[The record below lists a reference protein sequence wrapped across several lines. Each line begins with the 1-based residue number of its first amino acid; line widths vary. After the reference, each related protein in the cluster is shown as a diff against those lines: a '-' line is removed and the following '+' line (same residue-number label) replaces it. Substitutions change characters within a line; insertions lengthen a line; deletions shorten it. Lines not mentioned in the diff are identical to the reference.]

1 MKVLS
6 RVDRY
11 RYRKALFVGFTPSF
25 GLRVLSSKK
34 KLERVMPPRTGRRR
48 RQNQDGMQGPTQ
60 GPSVGESSTLGVRGG
75 AGNEQFTRTTQEIGR
90 PDRVEPSDPEKAY
103 GIERLKKLGATVFE
117 GSTDPADVENWLNML
132 EKCFDVMN
140 CPEERKVRL
149 ATFLLQK
156 EAEGWWK
163 SILARRSDAR
173 ALDWQTFRGIFEDK
187 YYPSTYCEAKRNE
200 FLGLK
205 QGSLSVAEYERKYTE
220 LSRYADVIV
229 ASESDRCRR
238 FERGLRFEIRTPV
251 TAIAKWTN
259 FSQLVETALRVEQSI
274 TEEKS
279 AVELSRGTSAAS
291 GFRGREQRRFTP
303 EINISSR
310 QDFKN
315 RSGGQ
320 ASRNES
326 ITSTVRRTPCTSC
339 GRNHR
344 GQCLVGAGVCY
355 QCGQPGHFKKDCP
368 QLNMTVQ
375 RDQGVGSQ
383 TVEQSRVSVV
393 PTEGTS
399 GARQKVVVGR
409 PRQQGKVYAMTQQEA
424 EDAPDVITGTIL
436 ICNVPADV
444 LFDLGATHSFVS
456 SIFLTKLNRML
467 EPLSEGL
474 AIYTLVGDVLLVN
487 EVLRNCEVLVE
498 GISLLVD
505 LLPLELQRLDV
516 ILGMDF
522 LFAHYASMDCHR
534 KEVVFRKPG
543 FAEVVFRGLRKG
555 VSRSLISVLKAEK
568 LLRKGCT
575 AFLAHIVVVQRE
587 KLKPE
592 DVPVVK
598 EFLDVFP
605 DDLSGLPPDRE
616 IEFTIELLPGTAPIS
631 QASYRMAPSK
641 LKELKMQ
648 LQELVD
654 QGYIRPS
661 VSPWGAP
668 VLFVKKKDG
677 TLRLCIDYKQLN
689 KVTIRN
695 KYPLPRIDDLFDQL
709 RGAALFSKID
719 LRSGYH
725 QLKVRESDIAKTAFR
740 TRYGHY
746 EFRVMPFGLTNAP
759 AVFMDLMNRIF
770 HRYLDQ
776 FVIVFIDDILV
787 YSVDRESHE
796 EHLRIVLQT
805 LREKQLYA
813 KFSKCE
819 FWLEQVVFLGH
830 VVSAKGVSVDP
841 QKVEEIVNWERPI
854 SATEVRSFLGLAG
867 YYRHFIEDFS
877 RLALPLTA
885 LTRKNVKFEWL
896 GLGCVLMQDGNV
908 IAYASRQLKEHE
920 CNYPTHD
927 LELAAVVLA
936 LKIWRHYLFGK
947 KCHIFTDHKS
957 LKYIFDQKELN
968 LRQRRWLELIK
979 DYDCTIEYHP
989 GKANVVAD
997 ALSRKSRLPKSALC
1011 GIRVALLNEL
1021 RGSKSVV
1028 TTENSGSLLA
1038 QFQVRS
1044 SLVTEIVRRQSED
1057 SNLQK
1062 KFEKSKKG
1070 LEVEFELR
1078 IDGAIV
1084 KQGRLCVPNIN
1095 ELKNAI
1101 LEEAHSSAYAM
1112 HPCSTKMYRT
1122 LKKTYW
1128 WSGMKQKIAEYV
1140 DRCLICQQV
1149 KQVRQRPRGFLNPL
1163 PVPEW
1168 KWEHITM
1175 DFLFGLPRTSSGH
1188 DDIWVIVD
1196 RLTKTTRFIP
1206 IKMTSTLDQLA
1217 RLYVDKIVSQY
1228 GVPVSIVSDRDP
1240 RFTSKFWPSLQKAI
1254 GTGLKFS
1261 TSFHPQTNGQ
1271 SERTIQTLED
1281 MLRAC
1286 VLQLKGIWD
1295 THLPLMEFA
1304 YNNNYQSSIGMAPYK
1319 ALYGRPCRT
1328 PVCWNEVG
1336 ERKLVGPELVQI
1348 TTNNIK
1354 LIRENLRKAQ
1364 DRQKSYADK
1373 RRRNLE
1379 FQVGDQVFLKLSPWR
1394 GVIRFGRKGK
1404 LSPRY
1409 IGPYQI
1415 TERVGPAAYRLELPI
1430 ELARIHDVF
1439 HVSMLRKY
1447 IPDPSHVLQEQPV
1460 ELKEDL
1466 SYVEEPVQILD
1477 RKEQVLRNKTIPLI
1491 KVLWRHHGAEEA
1503 TWKPEYQMK
1512 KRYPILFS

>member
-1 MKVLS
+1 
-6 RVDRY
+6 
-11 RYRKALFVGFTPSF
+11 
-25 GLRVLSSKK
+25 
-34 KLERVMPPRTGRRR
+34 
-48 RQNQDGMQGPTQ
+48 MQGSTQ

-75 AGNEQFTRTTQEIGR
+75 AGNEQFARTTQEIGR
-90 PDRVEPSDPEKAY
+90 LDRGEPSDPEKAY
-103 GIERLKKLGATVFE
+103 GIEQLKKLGATVFE
-117 GSTDPADVENWLNML
+117 GSTDPADAENWLNML
-132 EKCFDVMN
+132 EKCFDVIN
-140 CPEERKVRL
+140 CPGERKVRL

-187 YYPSTYCEAKRNE
+187 YYPSTYCEAKKDE

-205 QGSLSVAEYERKYTE
+205 QGSLSVAEYERKDTE
-220 LSRYADVIV
+220 LSRYANVIV

-259 FSQLVETALRVEQSI
+259 FSQLVETALRVQQSI

-279 AVELSRGTSAAS
+279 AVELSRGTSTAS

-303 EINISSR
+303 GINISSR

-320 ASRNES
+320 VSRNES
-326 ITSTVRRTPCTSC
+326 IASTVRRIPCTSC

-344 GQCLVGAGVCY
+344 GQCLVGVGVCY
-355 QCGQPGHFKKDCP
+355 QCGQPRHFKKDCP

-399 GARQKVVVGR
+399 GARQKGVVGR
-409 PRQQGKVYAMTQQEA
+409 PRQQGKVYTMTQQEA
-424 EDAPDVITGTIL
+424 KDAPDVITGTIL

-444 LFDLGATHSFVS
+444 LFDL
-456 SIFLTKLNRML
+456 
-467 EPLSEGL
+467 
-474 AIYTLVGDVLLVN
+474 
-487 EVLRNCEVLVE
+487 VLVE

-505 LLPLELQRLDV
+505 LLPLELQR
-516 ILGMDF
+516 
-522 LFAHYASMDCHR
+522 

-543 FAEVVFRGLRKG
+543 FAEVVFRGMRKAI
-555 VSRSLISVLKAEK
+555 SRSLISVLKAEK

-592 DVPVVK
+592 DVPMVK
-598 EFLDVFP
+598 EFLYVFP
-605 DDLSGLPPDRE
+605 DDLSG
-616 IEFTIELLPGTAPIS
+616 
-631 QASYRMAPSK
+631 
-641 LKELKMQ
+641 
-648 LQELVD
+648 
-654 QGYIRPS
+654 
-661 VSPWGAP
+661 
-668 VLFVKKKDG
+668 
-677 TLRLCIDYKQLN
+677 
-689 KVTIRN
+689 
-695 KYPLPRIDDLFDQL
+695 
-709 RGAALFSKID
+709 
-719 LRSGYH
+719 
-725 QLKVRESDIAKTAFR
+725 
-740 TRYGHY
+740 
-746 EFRVMPFGLTNAP
+746 
-759 AVFMDLMNRIF
+759 
-770 HRYLDQ
+770 
-776 FVIVFIDDILV
+776 
-787 YSVDRESHE
+787 
-796 EHLRIVLQT
+796 
-805 LREKQLYA
+805 
-813 KFSKCE
+813 
-819 FWLEQVVFLGH
+819 
-830 VVSAKGVSVDP
+830 
-841 QKVEEIVNWERPI
+841 
-854 SATEVRSFLGLAG
+854 
-867 YYRHFIEDFS
+867 
-877 RLALPLTA
+877 
-885 LTRKNVKFEWL
+885 
-896 GLGCVLMQDGNV
+896 
-908 IAYASRQLKEHE
+908 
-920 CNYPTHD
+920 
-927 LELAAVVLA
+927 
-936 LKIWRHYLFGK
+936 
-947 KCHIFTDHKS
+947 
-957 LKYIFDQKELN
+957 
-968 LRQRRWLELIK
+968 
-979 DYDCTIEYHP
+979 
-989 GKANVVAD
+989 KANLVAD
-997 ALSRKSRLPKSALC
+997 ALSRKSRLPKSASC

-1021 RGSKSVV
+1021 RGSKAVV
-1028 TTENSGSLLA
+1028 ATEDSGSLLA

-1078 IDGAIV
+1078 TNGAIV
-1084 KQGRLCVPNIN
+1084 KQGRLCVSNIS

-1112 HPCSTKMYRT
+1112 HPGSTKMYRT
-1122 LKKTYW
+1122 LKKIYW
-1128 WSGMKQKIAEYV
+1128 WSGMKQEIAEYV

-1149 KQVRQRPRGFLNPL
+1149 KPVRQRPGGFLNPL

-1188 DDIWVIVD
+1188 DSIWVIVD

-1206 IKMTSTLDQLA
+1206 IKMTSTLDQLT

-1228 GVPVSIVSDRDP
+1228 GVPMSIVSDRDP
-1240 RFTSKFWPSLQKAI
+1240 RFTSKFWPSLQKAM

-1261 TSFHPQTNGQ
+1261 TSFHPQTDGQ
-1271 SERTIQTLED
+1271 CERTIQTLED

-1286 VLQLKGIWD
+1286 VLQLKGMWD

-1304 YNNNYQSSIGMAPYK
+1304 YNNNYQSSIGMTPYE

-1348 TTNNIK
+1348 MTNNIK

-1364 DRQKSYADK
+1364 DQQK
-1373 RRRNLE
+1373 
-1379 FQVGDQVFLKLSPWR
+1379 
-1394 GVIRFGRKGK
+1394 RKGK

-1447 IPDPSHVLQEQPV
+1447 IPDPSRVLQEQPV

-1491 KVLWRHHGAEEA
+1491 KVLWRHHGAKEG
-1503 TWKPEYQMK
+1503 TWEPEYQMK

>member
-1 MKVLS
+1 
-6 RVDRY
+6 
-11 RYRKALFVGFTPSF
+11 
-25 GLRVLSSKK
+25 
-34 KLERVMPPRTGRRR
+34 
-48 RQNQDGMQGPTQ
+48 MQGPTQ
-60 GPSVGESSTLGVRGG
+60 GPSIGESSTLRVRGV
-75 AGNEQFTRTTQEIGR
+75 AGNEQFARTTQEIGR

-117 GSTDPADVENWLNML
+117 GSTDPTDAENWLNML

-149 ATFLLQK
+149 TTFLLQK
-156 EAEGWWK
+156 EGEGWWK

-173 ALDWQTFRGIFEDK
+173 ALNWQTFRGIFEDK
-187 YYPSTYCEAKRNE
+187 YYASTYCEAKRDE

-205 QGSLSVAEYERKYTE
+205 QGSLSVAEYERKYTK
-220 LSRYADVIV
+220 LSRYAD
-229 ASESDRCRR
+229 
-238 FERGLRFEIRTPV
+238 
-251 TAIAKWTN
+251 
-259 FSQLVETALRVEQSI
+259 LVETALRVELSI

-279 AVELSRGTSAAS
+279 AVELSRGTSTAS

-303 EINISSR
+303 GINISSR
-310 QDFKN
+310 LDFKN
-315 RSGGQ
+315 RSRSQ
-320 ASRNES
+320 ASRNMS
-326 ITSTVRRTPCTSC
+326 YGSVFHRQSQRIPSQPIRSTVRSQPGQESVATTVRLTPCTSC

-355 QCGQPGHFKKDCP
+355 QCGQQGHFKKDCP

-375 RDQGVGSQ
+375 RDQGFGSQ
-383 TVEQSRVSVV
+383 TVKQLRVSVV
-393 PTEGTS
+393 PTEGAG
-399 GARQKVVVGR
+399 GARQKGVVGR
-409 PRQQGKVYAMTQQEA
+409 PRKQGKVNAMTQQEA
-424 EDAPDVITGTIL
+424 EDASDVITGTIL

-444 LFDLGATHSFVS
+444 LFDSGATHSFVS

-467 EPLSEGL
+467 KPLSEGL
-474 AIYTLVGDVLLVN
+474 AIYTPVDDVLLVN

-543 FAEVVFRGLRKG
+543 FAEVVFRGMRKA

-598 EFLDVFP
+598 EFLDVFS
-605 DDLSGLPPDRE
+605 DDLSGLQPDRE
-616 IEFTIELLPGTAPIS
+616 IEFTIELLPGTTPIS
-631 QASYRMAPSK
+631 QAP
-641 LKELKMQ
+641 
-648 LQELVD
+648 
-654 QGYIRPS
+654 PS
-661 VSPWGAP
+661 VSPWAAP
-668 VLFVKKKDG
+668 VLFVKRKDG
-677 TLRLCIDYKQLN
+677 TLRLCIDYRQLN

-709 RGAALFSKID
+709 KGAALFSKID
-719 LRSGYH
+719 L
-725 QLKVRESDIAKTAFR
+725 VRIPPVE
-740 TRYGHY
+740 
-746 EFRVMPFGLTNAP
+746 
-759 AVFMDLMNRIF
+759 AVFMDLMNKIF
-770 HRYLDQ
+770 HQYLDQ

-796 EHLRIVLQT
+796 EHHGIVLQT
-805 LREKQLYA
+805 LRDKQLYA
-813 KFSKCE
+813 MFSKCE

-830 VVSAKGVSVDP
+830 VVSGKGVSIDP
-841 QKVEEIVNWERPI
+841 QKVEAVVNWERPT
-854 SATEVRSFLGLAG
+854 SSTEICSFLGLAG
-867 YYRHFIEDFS
+867 YYRRFIEDFS
-877 RLALPLTA
+877 RLALPLTT
-885 LTRKNVKFEWL
+885 LT
-896 GLGCVLMQDGNV
+896 
-908 IAYASRQLKEHE
+908 
-920 CNYPTHD
+920 
-927 LELAAVVLA
+927 
-936 LKIWRHYLFGK
+936 
-947 KCHIFTDHKS
+947 
-957 LKYIFDQKELN
+957 KYD
-968 LRQRRWLELIK
+968 
-979 DYDCTIEYHP
+979 P

-997 ALSRKSRLPKSALC
+997 ALSRKSRLSKSALC

-1021 RGSKSVV
+1021 RGSKAVV
-1028 TTENSGSLLA
+1028 TTEDSGSLLA

-1078 IDGAIV
+1078 TDGAIV
-1084 KQGRLCVPNIN
+1084 KQGRLCVPNIS
-1095 ELKNAI
+1095 ELKNVI
-1101 LEEAHSSAYAM
+1101 LEESHSSACAI
-1112 HPCSTKMYRT
+1112 HPGS
-1122 LKKTYW
+1122 
-1128 WSGMKQKIAEYV
+1128 
-1140 DRCLICQQV
+1140 
-1149 KQVRQRPRGFLNPL
+1149 
-1163 PVPEW
+1163 
-1168 KWEHITM
+1168 
-1175 DFLFGLPRTSSGH
+1175 
-1188 DDIWVIVD
+1188 
-1196 RLTKTTRFIP
+1196 
-1206 IKMTSTLDQLA
+1206 
-1217 RLYVDKIVSQY
+1217 
-1228 GVPVSIVSDRDP
+1228 
-1240 RFTSKFWPSLQKAI
+1240 
-1254 GTGLKFS
+1254 
-1261 TSFHPQTNGQ
+1261 
-1271 SERTIQTLED
+1271 
-1281 MLRAC
+1281 
-1286 VLQLKGIWD
+1286 WD

-1304 YNNNYQSSIGMAPYK
+1304 YNNSYQSSIGMALYE
-1319 ALYGRPCRT
+1319 AFYGRPCTT
-1328 PVCWNEVG
+1328 PICWNEVG

-1354 LIRENLRKAQ
+1354 LIRENMRIAQ

-1379 FQVGDQVFLKLSPWR
+1379 FQVGDQFFLKLSTCR

-1409 IGPYQI
+1409 IGSYQI
-1415 TERVGPAAYRLELPI
+1415 TKRVGPAAYRLELPI
-1430 ELARIHDVF
+1430 EFARIHDVF

-1460 ELKEDL
+1460 ELKEDM

-1477 RKEQVLRNKTIPLI
+1477 RKEQALRNKTIPLI
-1491 KVLWRHHGAEEA
+1491 KVLWRHHGVDEA
-1503 TWKPEYQMK
+1503 TWEPEDQMK

>member
-1 MKVLS
+1 
-6 RVDRY
+6 
-11 RYRKALFVGFTPSF
+11 
-25 GLRVLSSKK
+25 
-34 KLERVMPPRTGRRR
+34 MPPRTGRRR

-60 GPSVGESSTLGVRGG
+60 GSSVGESSTLGVRGG
-75 AGNEQFTRTTQEIGR
+75 VGNEQFARTTQEIGR
-90 PDRVEPSDPEKAY
+90 SDRAEPRDPEKAY
-103 GIERLKKLGATVFE
+103 RIERLKKLGATVFE
-117 GSTDPADVENWLNML
+117 GSTDSADAENWLNML

-140 CPEERKVRL
+140 CPKERKVRL

-187 YYPSTYCEAKRNE
+187 YYPSTYCEAKRDE

-205 QGSLSVAEYERKYTE
+205 QGSLSVAKYERKYTE

-229 ASESDRCRR
+229 ASESNRCRR

-251 TAIAKWTN
+251 TAIAKWMN
-259 FSQLVETALRVEQSI
+259 FSQLVETALRLEQSI
-274 TEEKS
+274 TNEKS
-279 AVELSRGTSAAS
+279 AVELSRGTSTAS
-291 GFRGREQRRFTP
+291 GFRGCEQRSVFQ
-303 EINISSR
+303 R
-310 QDFKN
+310 QSQ
-315 RSGGQ
+315 RIPSQ
-320 ASRNES
+320 PIR
-326 ITSTVRRTPCTSC
+326 STVRSQTGQESIASTVRQTPCTSC

-344 GQCLVGAGVCY
+344 GQCLVGVGVCY
-355 QCGQPGHFKKDCP
+355 QYGQPGHFKKDCS

-399 GARQKVVVGR
+399 GARKKGVVGR

-424 EDAPDVITGTIL
+424 EDAPDVITGTVL

-444 LFDLGATHSFVS
+444 LFDPGATHSFVS

-467 EPLSEGL
+467 EPLSEVI
-474 AIYTLVGDVLLVN
+474 AIYTPVGDVLLVKK
-487 EVLRNCEVLVE
+487 VLHNCEVLVE
-498 GISLLVD
+498 GKGLLVD
-505 LLPLELQRLDV
+505 LLPLELQ
-516 ILGMDF
+516 
-522 LFAHYASMDCHR
+522 R

-543 FAEVVFRGLRKG
+543 FAEVVVRGMRKA
-555 VSRSLISVLKAEK
+555 VSRSLISVLKAGK
-568 LLRKGCT
+568 LLRKGCI

-587 KLKPE
+587 KLKLE

-598 EFLDVFP
+598 EFVDVFP

-616 IEFTIELLPGTAPIS
+616 IEFTIELLPGTTPIS
-631 QASYRMAPSK
+631 QAPYRMSPSE
-641 LKELKMQ
+641 LKDLKMQ

-654 QGYIRPS
+654 KGYIRPS

-668 VLFVKKKDG
+668 MLFVKKKDG
-677 TLRLCIDYKQLN
+677 TLRLCIDYRQLN

-709 RGAALFSKID
+709 RGATLFSKID

-746 EFRVMPFGLTNAP
+746 EFRVMPFGLTNTP
-759 AVFMDLMNRIF
+759 AVFMDLMNNIF
-770 HRYLDQ
+770 HR
-776 FVIVFIDDILV
+776 
-787 YSVDRESHE
+787 R
-796 EHLRIVLQT
+796 
-805 LREKQLYA
+805 
-813 KFSKCE
+813 
-819 FWLEQVVFLGH
+819 
-830 VVSAKGVSVDP
+830 
-841 QKVEEIVNWERPI
+841 
-854 SATEVRSFLGLAG
+854 
-867 YYRHFIEDFS
+867 FIEDFS
-877 RLALPLTA
+877 RLALPLTP
-885 LTRKNVKFEWL
+885 LTRKNVKFEWSDKCEQSFQELKKRLVIAPILALPVTGKDYVIYCDASRL
-896 GLGCVLMQDGNV
+896 GLGCVLMQGGNV

-920 CNYPTHD
+920 C
-927 LELAAVVLA
+927 
-936 LKIWRHYLFGK
+936 
-947 KCHIFTDHKS
+947 
-957 LKYIFDQKELN
+957 
-968 LRQRRWLELIK
+968 
-979 DYDCTIEYHP
+979 
-989 GKANVVAD
+989 KANLVVD

-1011 GIRVALLNEL
+1011 GIQVALLNEL
-1021 RGSKSVV
+1021 RGSKAVV
-1028 TTENSGSLLA
+1028 TTEDSGSLLA

-1078 IDGAIV
+1078 TDGVIA
-1084 KQGRLCVPNIN
+1084 KQGRLCVSNIS
-1095 ELKNAI
+1095 ELKNVI

-1112 HPCSTKMYRT
+1112 NPGSTKMYRT

-1128 WSGMKQKIAEYV
+1128 WSGMKQEIAEYV

-1149 KQVRQRPRGFLNPL
+1149 KPVRQRPGGFLNPL
-1163 PVPEW
+1163 PMPEW

-1188 DDIWVIVD
+1188 DG
-1196 RLTKTTRFIP
+1196 
-1206 IKMTSTLDQLA
+1206 S
-1217 RLYVDKIVSQY
+1217 
-1228 GVPVSIVSDRDP
+1228 
-1240 RFTSKFWPSLQKAI
+1240 
-1254 GTGLKFS
+1254 
-1261 TSFHPQTNGQ
+1261 
-1271 SERTIQTLED
+1271 
-1281 MLRAC
+1281 
-1286 VLQLKGIWD
+1286 WD

-1304 YNNNYQSSIGMAPYK
+1304 YNNNYQSSIGMAPYE
-1319 ALYGRPCRT
+1319 ALYGRPYRT

-1336 ERKLVGPELVQI
+1336 ERKLVGHELVQI

-1354 LIRENLRKAQ
+1354 LIRENLRTAQ
-1364 DRQKSYADK
+1364 DRQKVYADK

-1394 GVIRFGRKGK
+1394 SVIRFGRKGK

-1409 IGPYQI
+1409 IGSYQI
-1415 TERVGPAAYRLELPI
+1415 SERVGLAAYRLELPI

-1466 SYVEEPVQILD
+1466 SYVEEPVEILD

-1491 KVLWRHHGAEEA
+1491 KVL
-1503 TWKPEYQMK
+1503 
-1512 KRYPILFS
+1512 

>member
-1 MKVLS
+1 
-6 RVDRY
+6 
-11 RYRKALFVGFTPSF
+11 
-25 GLRVLSSKK
+25 
-34 KLERVMPPRTGRRR
+34 
-48 RQNQDGMQGPTQ
+48 MQGSTQ

-75 AGNEQFTRTTQEIGR
+75 AGNEQFARTTHEIGR
-90 PDRVEPSDPEKAY
+90 LDRAEPSDPEKAY

-117 GSTDPADVENWLNML
+117 GSTDPADAENWLNML
-132 EKCFDVMN
+132 EKCFDVIN

-187 YYPSTYCEAKRNE
+187 YYPSTYCEAKKDE

-251 TAIAKWTN
+251 TAVAKWTN
-259 FSQLVETALRVEQSI
+259 FSQLVETSLRVQQSI

-279 AVELSRGTSAAS
+279 AVELSRGTSTAS

-303 EINISSR
+303 GVNISSR

-320 ASRNES
+320 VSRNES
-326 ITSTVRRTPCTSC
+326 IASTVRQIPCTSC

-399 GARQKVVVGR
+399 GARQKGVVGR
-409 PRQQGKVYAMTQQEA
+409 QRQQGKVYAMTQQEVK
-424 EDAPDVITGTIL
+424 DAPDVITGTIL

-444 LFDLGATHSFVS
+444 LFDPGATHSFVS
-456 SIFLTKLNRML
+456 SIFLTKLNRMVK
-467 EPLSEGL
+467 PLSEG
-474 AIYTLVGDVLLVN
+474 
-487 EVLRNCEVLVE
+487 
-498 GISLLVD
+498 
-505 LLPLELQRLDV
+505 
-516 ILGMDF
+516 
-522 LFAHYASMDCHR
+522 

-543 FAEVVFRGLRKG
+543 FAEVVFRGMRKA

-568 LLRKGCT
+568 LLRKGCI

-592 DVPVVK
+592 DVPMVK
-598 EFLDVFP
+598 EFLYVFP

-616 IEFTIELLPGTAPIS
+616 IEFIIELLPGTAPIS
-631 QASYRMAPSK
+631 QAPYRMAPSE

-654 QGYIRPS
+654 KGYIRP
-661 VSPWGAP
+661 
-668 VLFVKKKDG
+668 
-677 TLRLCIDYKQLN
+677 TLN

-725 QLKVRESDIAKTAFR
+725 QLKVRESDISKTAFR

-759 AVFMDLMNRIF
+759 VVFMDLMNRIF
-770 HRYLDQ
+770 RRYLDQ

-805 LREKQLYA
+805 LL
-813 KFSKCE
+813 
-819 FWLEQVVFLGH
+819 
-830 VVSAKGVSVDP
+830 SAKGVSVDP
-841 QKVEEIVNWERPI
+841 QKVEAIVNWERPI

-867 YYRHFIEDFS
+867 YYTRFIEDFS

-885 LTRKNVKFEWL
+885 LTRKNVKFEWSDKCEQSFQELKKRLVTAPILALPVTGKDYVIYCDASRL

-908 IAYASRQLKEHE
+908 IAYAS
-920 CNYPTHD
+920 
-927 LELAAVVLA
+927 
-936 LKIWRHYLFGK
+936 
-947 KCHIFTDHKS
+947 
-957 LKYIFDQKELN
+957 
-968 LRQRRWLELIK
+968 RRWLELIK

-1021 RGSKSVV
+1021 RGSKAVV
-1028 TTENSGSLLA
+1028 TTDDSGSLLA

-1078 IDGAIV
+1078 TNGAIV
-1084 KQGRLCVPNIN
+1084 KQGRLCVPNIS

-1112 HPCSTKMYRT
+1112 HPGSTKMYRT

-1128 WSGMKQKIAEYV
+1128 WSGMKQEIAEYV

-1149 KQVRQRPRGFLNPL
+1149 KPVRQRPGGFLNPL

-1188 DDIWVIVD
+1188 DGIWAIVD
-1196 RLTKTTRFIP
+1196 RLTKTTRFIS
-1206 IKMTSTLDQLA
+1206 IKMTSTLDQLT

-1240 RFTSKFWPSLQKAI
+1240 RFTSKFWPSLQKAM

-1261 TSFHPQTNGQ
+1261 TSFHPQTDGQ

-1286 VLQLKGIWD
+1286 VLQLKGMWD

-1304 YNNNYQSSIGMAPYK
+1304 YNNNYQSSIGMTPYE
-1319 ALYGRPCRT
+1319 ALYWRPCRT

-1348 TTNNIK
+1348 RTNNIK

-1364 DRQKSYADK
+1364 DQQK
-1373 RRRNLE
+1373 
-1379 FQVGDQVFLKLSPWR
+1379 
-1394 GVIRFGRKGK
+1394 RKGK

-1447 IPDPSHVLQEQPV
+1447 IPDPSHVLQEQLF

-1503 TWKPEYQMK
+1503 TWEPEYQMK

>member
-1 MKVLS
+1 
-6 RVDRY
+6 
-11 RYRKALFVGFTPSF
+11 
-25 GLRVLSSKK
+25 
-34 KLERVMPPRTGRRR
+34 
-48 RQNQDGMQGPTQ
+48 MQGSAQ
-60 GPSVGESSTLGVRGG
+60 GPSVGESSTLRVQGG

-90 PDRVEPSDPEKAY
+90 PDRAEPSDPEKAY
-103 GIERLKKLGATVFE
+103 GIERLKKLGATVFK
-117 GSTDPADVENWLNML
+117 GSTDPADAENWLNML
-132 EKCFDVMN
+132 EKCFDLMN
-140 CPEERKVRL
+140 CPEERKVKL

-163 SILARRSDAR
+163 SILARHSDAR

-187 YYPSTYCEAKRNE
+187 YYPITYCETKGDE

-220 LSRYADVIV
+220 LSRYTDVIV
-229 ASESDRCRR
+229 AFEIDRCRR

-251 TAIAKWTN
+251 TAIVKWTN
-259 FSQLVETALRVEQSI
+259 SSQLMETALRVEQSI

-279 AVELSRGTSAAS
+279 AVELSRGTSTAS

-303 EINISSR
+303 GINISSR

-320 ASRNES
+320 ASRN
-326 ITSTVRRTPCTSC
+326 VRSPL
-339 GRNHR
+339 
-344 GQCLVGAGVCY
+344 LV
-355 QCGQPGHFKKDCP
+355 QPGKHHARVVAR
-368 QLNMTVQ
+368 TI
-375 RDQGVGSQ
+375 RGVGSQ
-383 TVEQSRVSVV
+383 IVEQSRVSVV
-393 PTEGTS
+393 PTEGSS
-399 GARQKVVVGR
+399 GARQKGVVGR
-409 PRQQGKVYAMTQQEA
+409 PRQQEKVYAMTQQEA
-424 EDAPDVITGTIL
+424 EDAPDVITSTIL

-444 LFDLGATHSFVS
+444 LFDPGATHSFVS
-456 SIFLTKLNRML
+456 SIFFTKLNKML
-467 EPLSEGL
+467 EPLSEEL
-474 AIYTLVGDVLLVN
+474 AIYTPVGDVLFVT

-543 FAEVVFRGLRKG
+543 FAEVVFRDMRKV
-555 VSRSLISVLKAEK
+555 VSRSLILVLKVEK

-616 IEFTIELLPGTAPIS
+616 IEFTIELLPGTTPIS
-631 QASYRMAPSK
+631 QAPYRMAPSE

-654 QGYIRPS
+654 KGYIRPS

-668 VLFVKKKDG
+668 VLFVKKKD
-677 TLRLCIDYKQLN
+677 
-689 KVTIRN
+689 
-695 KYPLPRIDDLFDQL
+695 
-709 RGAALFSKID
+709 AALFSKID

-725 QLKVRESDIAKTAFR
+725 QLKVRESDIAKTSFR
-740 TRYGHY
+740 MRYGHY
-746 EFRVMPFGLTNAP
+746 EFQVMPFGLTNAP
-759 AVFMDLMNRIF
+759 AVFMDLINRIF
-770 HRYLDQ
+770 HQYLDQ

-787 YSVDRESHE
+787 YSVDREGHE

-805 LREKQLYA
+805 LHDKQLYA

-830 VVSAKGVSVDP
+830 VVLAKGVSVDP
-841 QKVEEIVNWERPI
+841 QKVEAVVNWERPT
-854 SATEVRSFLGLAG
+854 SAKEVHSFLGLAG
-867 YYRHFIEDFS
+867 YYRRFIEDFS

-885 LTRKNVKFEWL
+885 LTRKNAKFEWSEKCEQSFQELKKRLVTAPILALPITGKDYVIYCDASRL
-896 GLGCVLMQDGNV
+896 GLGFVLMQDGNV

-936 LKIWRHYLFGK
+936 LKIWRHYLFGE
-947 KCHIFTDHKS
+947 KCHIFIDHKS

-989 GKANVVAD
+989 GKDNVVAD
-997 ALSRKSRLPKSALC
+997 ALKDL
-1011 GIRVALLNEL
+1011 
-1021 RGSKSVV
+1021 
-1028 TTENSGSLLA
+1028 GSLLA

-1044 SLVTEIVRRQSED
+1044 SLVTKIVRRQSED

-1062 KFEKSKKG
+1062 KLEKSKKG

-1078 IDGAIV
+1078 TDGAIV
-1084 KQGRLCVPNIN
+1084 KQGRLCVPNIS
-1095 ELKNAI
+1095 EFKNAI
-1101 LEEAHSSAYAM
+1101 LEEAHSLAYAM
-1112 HPCSTKMYRT
+1112 HPGSTKMYRT

-1128 WSGMKQKIAEYV
+1128 WPGMKQEIAEYV
-1140 DRCLICQQV
+1140 DR
-1149 KQVRQRPRGFLNPL
+1149 L
-1163 PVPEW
+1163 PKW

-1175 DFLFGLPRTSSGH
+1175 DFLFGLLRTSSGH
-1188 DDIWVIVD
+1188 DGIWVIVD

-1206 IKMTSTLDQLA
+1206 IKTTSTLDQLA
-1217 RLYVDKIVSQY
+1217 RLFVDKIVSQY

-1240 RFTSKFWPSLQKAI
+1240 S
-1254 GTGLKFS
+1254 
-1261 TSFHPQTNGQ
+1261 
-1271 SERTIQTLED
+1271 
-1281 MLRAC
+1281 
-1286 VLQLKGIWD
+1286 
-1295 THLPLMEFA
+1295 
-1304 YNNNYQSSIGMAPYK
+1304 YQSSIGMTPCE

-1336 ERKLVGPELVQI
+1336 ERKLVGSELVQI

-1354 LIRENLRKAQ
+1354 LIRENLRIAQ

-1394 GVIRFGRKGK
+1394 GVIRFERKGK

-1415 TERVGPAAYRLELPI
+1415 TEQVGPAAYRLELPI

-1439 HVSMLRKY
+1439 YVSMLRKY
-1447 IPDPSHVLQEQPV
+1447 IPDPSHVLQEQPI

-1477 RKEQVLRNKTIPLI
+1477 
-1491 KVLWRHHGAEEA
+1491 
-1503 TWKPEYQMK
+1503 
-1512 KRYPILFS
+1512 KRDKF

>member
-1 MKVLS
+1 
-6 RVDRY
+6 
-11 RYRKALFVGFTPSF
+11 
-25 GLRVLSSKK
+25 
-34 KLERVMPPRTGRRR
+34 MPPRTGRRR

-60 GPSVGESSTLGVRGG
+60 GPSVGQSSTLEVRGG
-75 AGNEQFTRTTQEIGR
+75 AGNEQFARTTQEIGR
-90 PDRVEPSDPEKAY
+90 PDRAEPSDPEKAY

-117 GSTDPADVENWLNML
+117 GSTDPADAENWLNML

-163 SILARRSDAR
+163 SILARCSDAC

-187 YYPSTYCEAKRNE
+187 YYPSTYCEAKRDE
-200 FLGLK
+200 FLG
-205 QGSLSVAEYERKYTE
+205 
-220 LSRYADVIV
+220 
-229 ASESDRCRR
+229 CRR

-279 AVELSRGTSAAS
+279 AVELSRGTSTAS
-291 GFRGREQRRFTP
+291 GFRGREQWRFTP
-303 EINISSR
+303 GINISSR

-320 ASRNES
+320 ASRNVSYGSVFQRQSQRIPSQPIRSTVRSQPGQES
-326 ITSTVRRTPCTSC
+326 IASTVRRIPCTSC

-368 QLNMTVQ
+368 QLNMIVQ

-399 GARQKVVVGR
+399 GARKKGVVGR

-424 EDAPDVITGTIL
+424 KDAPDVITGTIL

-444 LFDLGATHSFVS
+444 LFDSGATHSFVS

-474 AIYTLVGDVLLVN
+474 AIYTPVGDVLLVN
-487 EVLRNCEVLVE
+487 EMLRNCEVLVE

-543 FAEVVFRGLRKG
+543 FAEVVFRGMRKA

-616 IEFTIELLPGTAPIS
+616 IEFTIELLPETAPIS
-631 QASYRMAPSK
+631 QAPYRMAPSE

-654 QGYIRPS
+654 KGYIRPS

-668 VLFVKKKDG
+668 VLFVKKKD
-677 TLRLCIDYKQLN
+677 
-689 KVTIRN
+689 
-695 KYPLPRIDDLFDQL
+695 
-709 RGAALFSKID
+709 ALFSKID

-770 HRYLDQ
+770 HR
-776 FVIVFIDDILV
+776 
-787 YSVDRESHE
+787 
-796 EHLRIVLQT
+796 IVLQT

-841 QKVEEIVNWERPI
+841 QKVEAVVNSERPI
-854 SATEVRSFLGLAG
+854 SATE
-867 YYRHFIEDFS
+867 
-877 RLALPLTA
+877 
-885 LTRKNVKFEWL
+885 NVKFEWSDKCEQSFQELKKRLITAPILALPVTGKDYVIYCDASRL

-936 LKIWRHYLFGK
+936 LKIWRHYLFGE

-957 LKYIFDQKELN
+957 LKYIFYQKELN

-989 GKANVVAD
+989 GKANVVAN

-1011 GIRVALLNEL
+1011 GIQVALLNEL
-1021 RGSKSVV
+1021 KGSKAVV
-1028 TTENSGSLLA
+1028 TTEDSGSLLA

-1078 IDGAIV
+1078 TDGAIV
-1084 KQGRLCVPNIN
+1084 KQGRLCVPNIS

-1112 HPCSTKMYRT
+1112 HPGSTKMYRT

-1128 WSGMKQKIAEYV
+1128 WSGMKQEIAEYV

-1149 KQVRQRPRGFLNPL
+1149 KPVRQRPGGFLNPL

-1188 DDIWVIVD
+1188 DGIWVIVD

-1240 RFTSKFWPSLQKAI
+1240 RFTSKFWPSLQKAM

-1261 TSFHPQTNGQ
+1261 TSFHPQTDGQ

-1286 VLQLKGIWD
+1286 VLQLKGSWD

-1304 YNNNYQSSIGMAPYK
+1304 YNNNYQSSIGMAPYE

-1447 IPDPSHVLQEQPV
+1447 IPDPSHVLQDQPV

-1503 TWKPEYQMK
+1503 TWEPEYQMK
-1512 KRYPILFS
+1512 KSYPILFS